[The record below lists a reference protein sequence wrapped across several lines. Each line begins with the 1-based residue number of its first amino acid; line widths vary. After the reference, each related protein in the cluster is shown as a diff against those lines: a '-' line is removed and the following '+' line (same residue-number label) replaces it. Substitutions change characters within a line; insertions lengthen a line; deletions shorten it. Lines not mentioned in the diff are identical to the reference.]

1 MQRRGSSLL
10 IRRSIQIY
18 CSDDVA
24 FTLTLIRAGPRPAA
38 ESAHNKSSGRVVK
51 VCSISQVCGIGG
63 AQLMSQSSR
72 AAGRPSLPRQ
82 MRVTQCLSEVRLRV
96 CALQKSERGIVIF
109 FRSFIARNLKV
120 TLQISF
126 RCFLGTTV
134 SFRIESVK
142 LIRFHAHCRFD
153 MSFFDIFR
161 CDIFRCLV
169 SVIHIYGTHRKI
181 R

>member
-1 MQRRGSSLL
+1 MWSAIFRPRDRRLRRFNFAILL
-10 IRRSIQIY
+10 RRRPTAPMPLES
-18 CSDDVA
+18 VA
-24 FTLTLIRAGPRPAA
+24 RTMASPTVL
-38 ESAHNKSSGRVVK
+38 SGVVK